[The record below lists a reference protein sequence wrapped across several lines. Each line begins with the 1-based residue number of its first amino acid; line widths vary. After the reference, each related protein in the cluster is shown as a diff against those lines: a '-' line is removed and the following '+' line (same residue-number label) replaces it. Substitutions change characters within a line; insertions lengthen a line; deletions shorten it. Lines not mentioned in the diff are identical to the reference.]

1 MTIIWDSIAE
11 TVLDK
16 NQKTIK
22 PLLEEFSKTHILVW
36 WTAIALQ
43 IWHRK
48 SIDFDLFTFDKQ
60 WTWKELFNKINKTW
74 LSFDIENS
82 SKFWLN
88 EDEQSEIILFIN
100 WVKIQ
105 IIDFSRN
112 PFNINLCL
120 KSNKILSNWIN
131 SLDLLNLWVLKL
143 YAMMYRSKLKD
154 AVDLYFI
161 LKTGIKFNDIVKK
174 TEEIFTKLYD
184 KKYSFETII
193 NNNWDNTEEIDY
205 IIENPPKFEIIQ
217 NHLENELK
225 IYINNF

>member
-1 MTIIWDSIAE
+1 
-11 TVLDK
+11 
-16 NQKTIK
+16 
-22 PLLEEFSKTHILVW
+22 
-36 WTAIALQ
+36 
-43 IWHRK
+43 
-48 SIDFDLFTFDKQ
+48 
-60 WTWKELFNKINKTW
+60 
-74 LSFDIENS
+74 
-82 SKFWLN
+82 
-88 EDEQSEIILFIN
+88 
-100 WVKIQ
+100 
-105 IIDFSRN
+105 
-112 PFNINLCL
+112 
-120 KSNKILSNWIN
+120 
-131 SLDLLNLWVLKL
+131 
-143 YAMMYRSKLKD
+143 MMYRSKLKD